1 MNNQR
6 GFTLIE
12 LAIVMVI
19 LTILAGGL
27 LVPLTR
33 RIELQHIE
41 STKKTLDEARD
52 ALIGFALS
60 HSAGDGRPYL
70 PCPDTNNDGLEDRAG
85 TVCSGE
91 TGNLPWVTLGLASMD
106 AWGNRLTYGVTAVF
120 ADSGNGINPGG
131 GLAGTNTICST
142 ADCPAGTII
151 ANAIP
156 VVFLSRGPN
165 GFGALSASGTVLTA
179 PVSAD
184 EIENDDGATDFVS
197 RPPGGEGTAEFDDI
211 VTWIP
216 TTVLIA
222 RVCPGGCP

>member
-1 MNNQR
+1 MNAQR

-33 RIELQHIE
+33 RIEVQHIE
-41 STKKTLDEARD
+41 TTRKILDEARD
-52 ALIGFALS
+52 ALIGFAMS

-70 PCPDTNNDGLEDRAG
+70 PCPDTNDDGLEDRTGSDCTG
-85 TVCSGE
+85 TS
-91 TGNLPWVTLGLASMD
+91 GNLPWVTLGLASMD
-106 AWGNRLTYGVTAVF
+106 AWGNRITYSVTAAF
-120 ADSGNGINPGG
+120 AKNDIGINPGG
-131 GLAGTNTICST
+131 GMSGDNRICSA
-142 ADCPAGTII
+142 ADCSAGIDI
-151 ANAIP
+151 ADAIP
-156 VVFLSRGPN
+156 VVLLSHGAN
-165 GFGALSASGTVLTA
+165 GYGAVSASGTTLTA
-179 PVSAD
+179 PASAN

-216 TTVLIA
+216 SSVLFA
-222 RVCPGGCP
+222 RICPGGCP